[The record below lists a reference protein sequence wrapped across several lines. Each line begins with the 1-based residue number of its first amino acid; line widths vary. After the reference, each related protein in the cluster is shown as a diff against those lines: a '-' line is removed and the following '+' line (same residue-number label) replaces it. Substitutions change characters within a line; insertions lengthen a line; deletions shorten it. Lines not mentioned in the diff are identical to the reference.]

1 MKSKKTND
9 THYVNN
15 AEFSAAVLGYVS
27 SLNEAKE
34 NGNPPPMVSN
44 YIGESFLKIAKG
56 LSHKANF
63 SGYTYKEE
71 MVMDAVENCL
81 RAIHN
86 YNINASTRSGNPNAF
101 SYFTQIC
108 YFAFL
113 RRLAKEKRQKE
124 IKDEFIKKCGIDELM
139 DYEDGEDFKNSH
151 TILENIKNKAEQRYD
166 YDEKVKKMSA
176 EERKKN
182 LEFFMD

>member
-15 AEFSAAVLGYVS
+15 AEFSLAVVEYVS
-27 SLNEAKE
+27 LLNEAKE
-34 NGNPPPMVSN
+34 AGKQAPMVSN
-44 YIGESFLKIAKG
+44 YIGECFLKIAKG

-86 YNINASTRSGNPNAF
+86 YDINASTRSGNPNAF

-124 IKDEFIKKCGIDELM
+124 IKDEFIKKCGIDEFM
-139 DYEDGEDFKNSH
+139 DYGEDENSH
-151 TILENIKNKAEQRYD
+151 TILENIKNKTEQGYD
-166 YDEKVKKMSA
+166 YDEKVKKMSS

-182 LEFFMD
+182 LELFMD